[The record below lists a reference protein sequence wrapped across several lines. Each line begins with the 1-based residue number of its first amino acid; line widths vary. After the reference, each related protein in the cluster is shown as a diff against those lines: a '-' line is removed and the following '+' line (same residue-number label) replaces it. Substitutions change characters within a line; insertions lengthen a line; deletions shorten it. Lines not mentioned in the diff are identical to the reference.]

1 MTIQFNTDKNV
12 NGSDEFTAPFITL
25 IKDKLDRYSKQ
36 ITRLEVHL
44 SDEDGLKNG
53 LNAKRCLVE
62 ARLEGR
68 QPISVSNQADTNKQ
82 AIMGALDKL
91 TTSLN
96 TILGRLGSHQR
107 KLNDLT
113 GL

>member
-1 MTIQFNTDKNV
+1 VTIQFNTDKNV

-25 IKDKLDRYSKQ
+25 IKDKLKRYSKQ

-44 SDEDGLKNG
+44 SDEDGPKNG
-53 LNAKRCLVE
+53 LNAKRCLME

-68 QPISVSNQADTNKQ
+68 QPISVSHQDDTDNQAIT
-82 AIMGALDKL
+82 GALDKL
-91 TTSLN
+91 TSSLD
-96 TILGRLGSHQR
+96 TILGRLGNHQR
-107 KLNDLT
+107 QRDDMT